1 MKNETL
7 NHYRNLSDYDKN
19 NLENYMIYNGIFKVF
34 PAISKE
40 DVDFIFGVCKKVENE
55 NINLY
60 SISHYITDNY
70 MSGNI
75 TKNDLEKAT
84 SGDICSAVYF
94 DRLDY
99 LCSKKDKNLSV
110 EYQLSTRKLLKHGEI
125 EMEKMTAFN
134 DLCGNWDFRNIDMTE
149 PHLGGINY
157 IDNKFYFIVEKFSPA
172 LDDYIMYNFEFND
185 VDLIDNFA
193 NLDMSDREEVW
204 SFMSSCEMK
213 IDWKKAT
220 ETLEKLEEKEIK
232 QEELEIEI

>member
-1 MKNETL
+1 MNNEIL
-7 NHYRNLSDYDKN
+7 NHYRNLSDYDKD
-19 NLENYMIYNGIFKVF
+19 NLENYLIYDGIFKVF
-34 PAISKE
+34 PGISKE
-40 DVDFIFGVCKKVENE
+40 EVDFIFGTCKKVENE
-55 NINLY
+55 NLNPF

-70 MSGNI
+70 MSGHI

-94 DRLDY
+94 DKLEY
-99 LCSKKDKNLSV
+99 LYSENDKYLLEKNKIDTKKLKN
-110 EYQLSTRKLLKHGEI
+110 
-125 EMEKMTAFN
+125 FN

>member
-1 MKNETL
+1 MKNEIL
-7 NHYRNLSDYDKN
+7 NHYRNLSDYDKD
-19 NLENYMIYNGIFKVF
+19 NLENYMIYDGIFKVF
-34 PAISKE
+34 SAISE
-40 DVDFIFGVCKKVENE
+40 ENVDFIFGICKKVENE

-60 SISHYITDNY
+60 SVAHYITENY
-70 MSGNI
+70 ISGNI
-75 TKNDLEKAT
+75 TKKDLENAM

-94 DRLDY
+94 DKLDY
-99 LCSKKDKNLSV
+99 LCSEKDKHLLN
-110 EYQLSTRKLLKHGEI
+110 EDQLYTKKISKQREI
-125 EMEKMTAFN
+125 EEEKITVFN
-134 DLCGNWDFRNIDMTE
+134 DLCGDWDFRNIDMTE